1 MACSSAS
8 GKFLIHL
15 IRKGAKAAHLLPTVY
30 MRSTAD
36 HLVGTVVLVTSTTSA
51 PVTARSWAALGI
63 LTLAVLLLAID
74 GTVLA
79 LAVPA
84 LSADLNPT
92 ATQLL
97 WIGDIYSFALAGLLV
112 TMGNL
117 ADRIGRKRLL
127 LIGSLGFGLSSLLA
141 AFATSPEMLI
151 AARAILGISGATI
164 MPSTLALVRNIFTD
178 PAQRTRAIAVWAA
191 GATAGAAVG
200 PIVGGA
206 LLEHFHWGSVFLINV
221 PIMVLVLIGGVF
233 LLPESRDP
241 RGARVDLLSAL
252 SSFVAIVAIVYAIKH
267 VFAEGFD
274 WSVAVAV
281 LVGVAAGWWFLRR
294 QHRLTRPL
302 IDVSLFRSPAFS
314 GAVMA
319 NTVSIFA
326 FVGLLFFFSQYLQL
340 VRGLNPLQAGLSELS
355 ATVASII
362 VIGLAGFMVGKLG
375 RGRAIS
381 VGLGLGA
388 VGLGV
393 LAFAEGLDGLAGII
407 IGFAIVGFG
416 AGLAMTLTTDA
427 VVGAAPRDR
436 AGAASSIAETAYEL
450 GAALGIAVLGS
461 VQLAFY
467 RAHLPTISNPDIEQ
481 SMRESLA
488 TGLTQLDRTAPDV
501 AAVIEQAKHAF
512 TVGMQWTSVIAAV
525 LLIVAAVIAWR
536 SIPSRAETPVEH

>member
-1 MACSSAS
+1 M
-8 GKFLIHL
+8 
-15 IRKGAKAAHLLPTVY
+15 
-30 MRSTAD
+30 
-36 HLVGTVVLVTSTTSA
+36 TSTTSS
-51 PVTARSWAALGI
+51 PVTTRSWAALGI

-84 LSADLNPT
+84 LTADLNPT

-127 LIGSLGFGLSSLLA
+127 LIGAVGFGLSSVLA
-141 AFATSPEMLI
+141 AFAPTPEMLI
-151 AARAILGISGATI
+151 LARAILGISGATI
-164 MPSTLALVRNIFTD
+164 MPSTLAIVRNLFAD
-178 PAQRTRAIAVWAA
+178 PAMRTRAIAVWAA

-221 PIMVLVLIGGVF
+221 PIMILVLVGGIF
-233 LLPESRDP
+233 LLPESKDP
-241 RGARVDLLSAL
+241 NGARIDLLSAVL
-252 SSFVAIVAIVYAIKH
+252 SFVAIVAVVYAIKH
-267 VFAEGFD
+267 MFAKGFD
-274 WSVAVAV
+274 WSVLVAV
-281 LVGVAAGWWFLRR
+281 LLGLVAGWLFLRR
-294 QHRLTRPL
+294 QRTLAQPL
-302 IDVSLFRSPAFS
+302 IDIFLFRSPAFS
-314 GAVMA
+314 GAVVA

-340 VRGLNPLQAGLSELS
+340 VRGLGPLQAGLTELS
-355 ATVASII
+355 ATVASIV
-362 VIGLAGFMVGKLG
+362 VIAFAGYMLGKLG

-381 VGLGLGA
+381 VGLALGA

-393 LAFAEGLDGLAGII
+393 LALAEGMPGLVGII

-427 VVGAAPRDR
+427 VVSAAPRER

-461 VQLAFY
+461 IQLALY
-467 RAHLPTISNPDIEQ
+467 RWNLPPLADAEINGAVN
-481 SMRESLA
+481 ESLA
-488 TGLTQLDRTAPDV
+488 TAVSQLDTGRTEV
-501 AAVIEQAKHAF
+501 LAAIEQAQHAF
-512 TVGMQWTSVIAAV
+512 TVGMQWTSVIAAI
-525 LLIVAAVIAWR
+525 LLVIAAVIAWVA
-536 SIPSRAETPVEH
+536 IPSHKGRTPVEH

>member
-1 MACSSAS
+1 VA
-8 GKFLIHL
+8 
-15 IRKGAKAAHLLPTVY
+15 T
-30 MRSTAD
+30 
-36 HLVGTVVLVTSTTSA
+36 
-51 PVTARSWAALGI
+51 RSWAALGI

-84 LSADLNPT
+84 LTADLSPT

-127 LIGSLGFGLSSLLA
+127 LIGSVGFGLSSLLA
-141 AFATSPEMLI
+141 AFAPTPELLI
-151 AARAILGISGATI
+151 VARAILGLSGATI
-164 MPSTLALVRNIFTD
+164 MPSTLAIVRNIFAD
-178 PAQRTRAIAVWAA
+178 PTLRTRAIAVWAA

-221 PIMVLVLIGGVF
+221 PIMLLVLVGGIF
-233 LLPESRDP
+233 LLPESKNP
-241 RGARVDLLSAL
+241 AGARIDLLSAVL
-252 SSFVAIVAIVYAIKH
+252 SFVAIVLIVYAIKH
-267 VFAEGFD
+267 VSAEGLD
-274 WSVAVAV
+274 WTVPVAV
-281 LVGVAAGWWFLRR
+281 LLGLFAGLWFLRR
-294 QHRLTRPL
+294 QRRLAQPL

-314 GAVMA
+314 GAVVA

-340 VRGLNPLQAGLSELS
+340 VRGLGPLQAGLVELS
-355 ATVASII
+355 ATVASIV
-362 VIGLAGFMVGKLG
+362 VIALTGFMLGRLG

-381 VGLGLGA
+381 VGLALGA

-393 LAFAEGLDGLAGII
+393 LALAEGMTGLVGII

-416 AGLAMTLTTDA
+416 AGLAMTLATDA
-427 VVGAAPRDR
+427 VVSAAPRER

-461 VQLAFY
+461 AQLALY
-467 RAHLPTISNPDIEQ
+467 RWNLPAMEDPMTAANLN
-481 SMRESLA
+481 ESLA
-488 TGLTQLDRTAPDV
+488 TGMTQLDTTNPAVLV
-501 AAVIEQAKHAF
+501 AIGQAHHAF
-512 TVGMQWTSVIAAV
+512 TVGMQWTSVIAAI
-525 LLIVAAVIAWR
+525 LLAIAAVIAWIA
-536 SIPSRAETPVEH
+536 IPSTAAAAPPSTTDLIREEQTS

>member
-1 MACSSAS
+1 
-8 GKFLIHL
+8 
-15 IRKGAKAAHLLPTVY
+15 
-30 MRSTAD
+30 
-36 HLVGTVVLVTSTTSA
+36 VTSTTSL
-51 PVTARSWAALGI
+51 PVTARRWAALGI

-84 LSADLNPT
+84 LTADLNPT

-127 LIGSLGFGLSSLLA
+127 LIGSVGFGLSSILA
-141 AFATSPEMLI
+141 AFSPTPEVLI
-151 AARAILGISGATI
+151 LARAIIGISGATI
-164 MPSTLALVRNIFTD
+164 MPSTLALVRNIFSD
-178 PAQRTRAIAVWAA
+178 PTMRTRAIAVWAA

-221 PIMVLVLIGGVF
+221 PIMVLVLVGGLF

-241 RGARVDLLSAL
+241 HGARIDLWSAVLSFL
-252 SSFVAIVAIVYAIKH
+252 AIVSIVFAIKQ
-267 VFAEGFD
+267 VFANGFD
-274 WSVAVAV
+274 WTTPVAVM
-281 LVGVAAGWWFLRR
+281 LGLIAGGLFLRR
-294 QHRLTRPL
+294 QRTLDRPL

-314 GAVMA
+314 GAVVA

-340 VRGLNPLQAGLSELS
+340 VRGLGPLEAGLTELS
-355 ATVASII
+355 ATVASIV
-362 VIGLAGFMVGKLG
+362 VIAFAGYMLGKLG

-381 VGLGLGA
+381 VGLAFGAIGLA
-388 VGLGV
+388 V
-393 LAFAEGLDGLAGII
+393 LAFAEGMSGLVGIL

-427 VVGAAPRDR
+427 VVSAAPRER

-461 VQLAFY
+461 LQLALY
-467 RAHLPTISNPDIEQ
+467 RWNLPPIADEAIDTSV
-481 SMRESLA
+481 RESLA
-488 TGLTQLDRTAPDV
+488 TAMSQLDSAD
-501 AAVIEQAKHAF
+501 AAVRAAIEQAQHAF
-512 TVGMQWTSVIAAV
+512 TLGMQWTSVIAAI
-525 LLIVAAVIAWR
+525 LLAIAAVIAWIA
-536 SIPSRAETPVEH
+536 IPSHKIPDPVSH

>member
-1 MACSSAS
+1 MA
-8 GKFLIHL
+8 F
-15 IRKGAKAAHLLPTVY
+15 
-30 MRSTAD
+30 
-36 HLVGTVVLVTSTTSA
+36 VTSTTSQ

-84 LSADLNPT
+84 LTADLNPT

-127 LIGSLGFGLSSLLA
+127 LMGAVGFGLSSVLA
-141 AFATSPEMLI
+141 AFAPTPEMLI
-151 AARAILGISGATI
+151 IARAILGISGATI
-164 MPSTLALVRNIFTD
+164 MPSTLAIVRNIFSD
-178 PAQRTRAIAVWAA
+178 PALRTRAIAVWAA

-221 PIMVLVLIGGVF
+221 PIMVLVLIGGLI
-233 LLPESRDP
+233 LLPESKDP
-241 RGARVDLLSAL
+241 NGARIDLFSALLS
-252 SSFVAIVAIVYAIKH
+252 FIAIVSIVYAIKH
-267 VFAEGFD
+267 VFAKGLD
-274 WSVAVAV
+274 WTVPVAVV
-281 LVGVAAGWWFLRR
+281 LGLLAGWLFLRR
-294 QHRLTRPL
+294 QRRLTRPL
-302 IDVSLFRSPAFS
+302 IDISLFRSPAFS

-340 VRGLNPLQAGLSELS
+340 VRGLGPLQAGLTELS
-355 ATVASII
+355 ATIASIV
-362 VIGLAGFMVGKLG
+362 VIAFAGFMLGKLG

-381 VGLGLGA
+381 VGLGFGALGLA
-388 VGLGV
+388 V
-393 LAFAEGLDGLAGII
+393 LALAEGMSGLVGII

-427 VVGAAPRDR
+427 VVSAAPRER

-461 VQLAFY
+461 VQLALY
-467 RAHLPTISNPDIEQ
+467 RWNLPAITDPGIDSSVN
-481 SMRESLA
+481 ESLA
-488 TGLTQLDRTAPDV
+488 TAVSQLDTTNPAV
-501 AAVIEQAKHAF
+501 LAAIEQAQHAF
-512 TVGMQWTSVIAAV
+512 TVGMQWTSVIAAI
-525 LLIVAAVIAWR
+525 LLAIAAVIAWIA
-536 SIPSRAETPVEH
+536 IPSHKEQAGVDH

>member
-1 MACSSAS
+1 MSSTIS
-8 GKFLIHL
+8 
-15 IRKGAKAAHLLPTVY
+15 P
-30 MRSTAD
+30 
-36 HLVGTVVLVTSTTSA
+36 

-84 LSADLNPT
+84 LTADLNPT

-127 LIGSLGFGLSSLLA
+127 LIGAVGFGLSSILA
-141 AFATSPEMLI
+141 AFSPTPEVLI
-151 AARAILGISGATI
+151 IARAIIGISGATI
-164 MPSTLALVRNIFTD
+164 MPSTLALVRNIFSD
-178 PAQRTRAIAVWAA
+178 PVMRTRAIAVWAA

-200 PIVGGA
+200 PIVGGV
-206 LLEHFHWGSVFLINV
+206 LLEHFPWGSVFLINV
-221 PIMVLVLIGGVF
+221 PIMVLVLIGGLF

-241 RGARVDLLSAL
+241 RGARIDLISAVLSFL
-252 SSFVAIVAIVYAIKH
+252 AIVSIVFAIKQ
-267 VFAEGFD
+267 VFANGFD
-274 WSVAVAV
+274 WTTPVAVM
-281 LVGVAAGWWFLRR
+281 LGLIAGGLFLRR
-294 QHRLTRPL
+294 QRTLDRPL

-314 GAVMA
+314 GAVVA

-340 VRGLNPLQAGLSELS
+340 VRGLGPLEAGLTELS
-355 ATVASII
+355 ATVASIV
-362 VIGLAGFMVGKLG
+362 VIAFAGYMLGKLG

-381 VGLGLGA
+381 VGLALSA
-388 VGLGV
+388 VGLAV
-393 LAFAEGLDGLAGII
+393 LALAEGWRGLIGILV
-407 IGFAIVGFG
+407 GFAIVGFG

-427 VVGAAPRDR
+427 VVSAAPRER

-461 VQLAFY
+461 LQLALY
-467 RAHLPTISNPDIEQ
+467 RWNLPPLADAGIDASV
-481 SMRESLA
+481 RESLA
-488 TGLTQLDRTAPDV
+488 TAMSQLDTAD
-501 AAVIEQAKHAF
+501 AAVRVAIEQAQHAF
-512 TVGMQWTSVIAAV
+512 TVGMQWTSVIAAI
-525 LLIVAAVIAWR
+525 LLAIAAVIAWIA
-536 SIPSRAETPVEH
+536 IPSHKTQNLVNH

>member
-1 MACSSAS
+1 M
-8 GKFLIHL
+8 
-15 IRKGAKAAHLLPTVY
+15 
-30 MRSTAD
+30 
-36 HLVGTVVLVTSTTSA
+36 TSTTSQ

-84 LSADLNPT
+84 LTADLNPT

-127 LIGSLGFGLSSLLA
+127 LMGAVGFGLSSVLA
-141 AFATSPEMLI
+141 AFAPTPEMLI
-151 AARAILGISGATI
+151 IARAILGISGATI
-164 MPSTLALVRNIFTD
+164 MPSTLAIVRNIFSD
-178 PAQRTRAIAVWAA
+178 PALRTRAIAVWAA

-221 PIMVLVLIGGVF
+221 PIMVLVLIGGLI
-233 LLPESRDP
+233 LLPESKDP
-241 RGARVDLLSAL
+241 NGARIDLLSAL
-252 SSFVAIVAIVYAIKH
+252 LSFIAIVSIVYAIKH
-267 VFAEGFD
+267 VFAKGLD
-274 WSVAVAV
+274 WTVPVAVV
-281 LVGVAAGWWFLRR
+281 LGLLAGWLFLRR
-294 QHRLTRPL
+294 QRRLTRPL
-302 IDVSLFRSPAFS
+302 IDISLFRSPAFS

-340 VRGLNPLQAGLSELS
+340 VRGLGPLQAGLTELS
-355 ATVASII
+355 ATIASIV
-362 VIGLAGFMVGKLG
+362 VIAFAGFMLGKLG

-381 VGLGLGA
+381 VGLGFGALGLA
-388 VGLGV
+388 V
-393 LAFAEGLDGLAGII
+393 LALAEGMSGLVGIV

-427 VVGAAPRDR
+427 VVSAAPRER

-461 VQLAFY
+461 VQLALY
-467 RAHLPTISNPDIEQ
+467 RWNLPAIADPGIDSSVN
-481 SMRESLA
+481 ESLA
-488 TGLTQLDRTAPDV
+488 TAVSQLDTTNPAV
-501 AAVIEQAKHAF
+501 LAAIEQAQHAF
-512 TVGMQWTSVIAAV
+512 TVGMQWTSVIAAI
-525 LLIVAAVIAWR
+525 LLAIAAVIAWIA
-536 SIPSRAETPVEH
+536 IPSHKGQATVDH

>member
-1 MACSSAS
+1 MTS
-8 GKFLIHL
+8 
-15 IRKGAKAAHLLPTVY
+15 PTPP
-30 MRSTAD
+30 
-36 HLVGTVVLVTSTTSA
+36 

-84 LSADLNPT
+84 LTADLNPT

-127 LIGSLGFGLSSLLA
+127 LIGSAGFGLSSLLA
-141 AFATSPEMLI
+141 AFATTPDLLI
-151 AARAILGISGATI
+151 LARAILGISGATI
-164 MPSTLALVRNIFTD
+164 MPSTLAIVRNLFTD
-178 PAQRTRAIAVWAA
+178 PAMRTRAIAVWAA

-206 LLEHFHWGSVFLINV
+206 LLEHFPWGSVFLINV
-221 PIMVLVLIGGVF
+221 PIMLLVLVGGIL
-233 LLPESRDP
+233 LLPESKNP
-241 RGARVDLLSAL
+241 TGGPIDLLSAL
-252 SSFVAIVAIVYAIKH
+252 LSFVAIVSIVYAIKH
-267 VFAEGFD
+267 VFANGLD
-274 WSVAVAV
+274 GIVPVAV
-281 LVGVAAGWWFLRR
+281 LLGLLAGWGFLRR
-294 QHRLTRPL
+294 QRRLTQPL

-314 GAVMA
+314 GAVLA

-340 VRGLNPLQAGLSELS
+340 VRGLGPLQAGLVELS
-355 ATVASII
+355 ATIASMV
-362 VIGLAGFMVGKLG
+362 VIALAGFMLGRLG

-381 VGLGLGA
+381 AGLALGA
-388 VGLGV
+388 IGLGV
-393 LAFAEGLDGLAGII
+393 LALAEGMTGLAGII

-427 VVGAAPRDR
+427 VVSAAPRER

-461 VQLAFY
+461 VQLALY
-467 RAHLPTISNPDIEQ
+467 RWNLPAIDDATSAANLH
-481 SMRESLA
+481 ESLA
-488 TGLTQLDRTAPDV
+488 TGMTQLDTADPAV
-501 AAVIEQAKHAF
+501 LAAIEQAQHAF
-512 TVGMQWTSVIAAV
+512 TVGMQWTSVIAA
-525 LLIVAAVIAWR
+525 LLLAIAAVIAWIA
-536 SIPSRAETPVEH
+536 IPSQGERAPAVEH

>member
-1 MACSSAS
+1 M
-8 GKFLIHL
+8 
-15 IRKGAKAAHLLPTVY
+15 
-30 MRSTAD
+30 
-36 HLVGTVVLVTSTTSA
+36 
-51 PVTARSWAALGI
+51 TARSWAALGI

-84 LSADLNPT
+84 LTADLDPT

-112 TMGNL
+112 TMGNV

-127 LIGSLGFGLSSLLA
+127 LIGSLGFGASSLLA

-151 AARAILGISGATI
+151 VARAVLGISGATI
-164 MPSTLALVRNIFTD
+164 MPSTLALVRNIFSD
-178 PAQRTRAIAVWAA
+178 PALRTRAIAVWAA

-221 PIMVLVLIGGVF
+221 PIMVLVLVGGLF
-233 LLPESRDP
+233 LLPESKDP
-241 RGARVDLLSAL
+241 HAARLDLVSAL
-252 SSFVAIVAIVYAIKH
+252 SSFVSIVAIVYAVKH
-267 VFAEGFD
+267 VFAEGLD
-274 WSVAVAV
+274 WSVLAAV
-281 LVGVAAGWWFLRR
+281 LLGVAAGWWFLRR
-294 QHRLTRPL
+294 QHRLPRPL

-340 VRGLNPLQAGLSELS
+340 VRGLNPLQAGLTELS

-362 VIGLAGFMVGKLG
+362 VIALAGYALGKLG

-381 VGLGLGA
+381 LGLGLGA
-388 VGLGV
+388 VGLAV
-393 LAFAEGLDGLAGII
+393 LALAEGLDGLSGII

-461 VQLAFY
+461 VQLALY
-467 RAHLPTISNPDIEQ
+467 RGNLPPIADPEVARA
-481 SMRESLA
+481 MRESLA
-488 TGLTQLDRTAPDV
+488 TGITQLDTADR
-501 AAVIEQAKHAF
+501 AVIAVVEQAQHAF

-525 LLIVAAVIAWR
+525 LLVVAAVIAWR
-536 SIPSRAETPVEH
+536 AIPSRAETPVEH

>member
-1 MACSSAS
+1 
-8 GKFLIHL
+8 
-15 IRKGAKAAHLLPTVY
+15 
-30 MRSTAD
+30 
-36 HLVGTVVLVTSTTSA
+36 VTT
-51 PVTARSWAALGI
+51 RSWAALGI

-84 LSADLNPT
+84 LTADLNPT

-127 LIGSLGFGLSSLLA
+127 LMGSVGFGLSSLLA
-141 AFATSPEMLI
+141 AFATTPDLLI
-151 AARAILGISGATI
+151 VARVILGISGATI
-164 MPSTLALVRNIFTD
+164 MPSTLAMVRNIFSE
-178 PAQRTRAIAVWAA
+178 PKQRTRAIAVWAA

-221 PIMVLVLIGGVF
+221 PIMLLVLVGGMF
-233 LLPESRDP
+233 LLPESKNP
-241 RGARVDLLSAL
+241 AGARIDLLSAL
-252 SSFVAIVAIVYAIKH
+252 LSFVAIVSIVYAIKH
-267 VFAEGFD
+267 VFAEGLD
-274 WSVAVAV
+274 WTVAVAV
-281 LVGVAAGWWFLRR
+281 LLGLSAGLWFLRR
-294 QHRLTRPL
+294 QRRLAQPL

-314 GAVMA
+314 GAVVA

-340 VRGLNPLQAGLSELS
+340 VRGLGPLQAGLVELS
-355 ATVASII
+355 ATVASIV
-362 VIGLAGFMVGKLG
+362 VIALTGFMHGRLG

-381 VGLGLGA
+381 IGLALGA

-393 LAFAEGLDGLAGII
+393 LALAEGMTGLVGII

-427 VVGAAPRDR
+427 VVSAAPRER

-461 VQLAFY
+461 AQLALY
-467 RAHLPTISNPDIEQ
+467 RWNLPTIDDPTTAASLQ
-481 SMRESLA
+481 ESLA
-488 TGLTQLDRTAPDV
+488 TGMTQLGTAAPAV
-501 AAVIEQAKHAF
+501 MAAIEQAQRAF
-512 TVGMQWTSVIAAV
+512 TLGMQWTSVIAAI
-525 LLIVAAVIAWR
+525 LLAVAAVIAWTT
-536 SIPSRAETPVEH
+536 IPSPRGVSTAVDH

>member
-1 MACSSAS
+1 M
-8 GKFLIHL
+8 
-15 IRKGAKAAHLLPTVY
+15 
-30 MRSTAD
+30 
-36 HLVGTVVLVTSTTSA
+36 TSTTSS
-51 PVTARSWAALGI
+51 PVTARSRAALGI

-84 LSADLNPT
+84 LMADLTPS

-127 LIGSLGFGLSSLLA
+127 LMGSVGFGLSSVLA
-141 AFATSPEMLI
+141 AFSTTPEMLI
-151 AARAILGISGATI
+151 LARAILGISGATI
-164 MPSTLALVRNIFTD
+164 MPSTLAIVRNIFRD
-178 PAQRTRAIAVWAA
+178 PAMRTRAIAIWSA

-206 LLEHFHWGSVFLINV
+206 LLENFHWGSVFLINV
-221 PIMVLVLIGGVF
+221 PIMVLVLVGGLF

-241 RGARVDLLSAL
+241 NGARIDLASAVL
-252 SSFVAIVAIVYAIKH
+252 SFVSIVSIVYAIKH

-274 WSVAVAV
+274 WTVTAAV
-281 LVGVAAGWWFLRR
+281 LLGLAAGWWFLRR
-294 QHRLTRPL
+294 QTRLPRPL

-314 GAVMA
+314 GAVAA

-340 VRGLNPLQAGLSELS
+340 VRGLGPLQAGLTELS
-355 ATVASII
+355 ATFASIV
-362 VIGLAGFMVGKLG
+362 VIAFAGYLLGKLG

-381 VGLGLGA
+381 AGLAVGALGL
-388 VGLGV
+388 VV
-393 LAFAEGLDGLAGII
+393 LALAEGMSGLAGII

-427 VVGAAPRDR
+427 VVSAAPRER

-461 VQLAFY
+461 VQLALY
-467 RAHLPTISNPDIEQ
+467 RGNLPAFADSAIDAGVN
-481 SMRESLA
+481 ESLPA
-488 TGLTQLDRTAPDV
+488 ALSQLDMTNPAV
-501 AAVIEQAKHAF
+501 LAAIEQAKHAF
-512 TVGMQWTSVIAAV
+512 TAGMQWTSVIAAA
-525 LLIVAAVIAWR
+525 LLAVAAVIAWFA
-536 SIPSRAETPVEH
+536 IPSAKERATIDY